1 MNPVDVSISVDLV
14 LIGRCLTALLWGI
27 GWACF
32 IQLHRLGRYWADER
46 TWITVVI
53 GVGVDWL
60 IGIGAD
66 WPTFGLI
73 LVFSGAP
80 VIYRSLVNE
89 SQRKPPS
96 GYRVLW
102 ALEDSL
108 VLIQEVLEALQEIAE
123 NTQQGQQVARVS
135 RVTTLAHTIHVIL
148 SGARRGEYSQSK
160 RNGKGS
166 A

>member
-1 MNPVDVSISVDLV
+1 MNPISVSISVDLV

-32 IQLHRLGRYWADER
+32 IQFHRLGQYWADER
-46 TWITVVI
+46 TWITVVV
-53 GVGVDWL
+53 GVGIDWL
-60 IGIGAD
+60 IGIGSD

-73 LVFSGAP
+73 LVFSGTP
-80 VIYRSLVNE
+80 VIYRSLINE

-108 VLIQEVLEALQEIAE
+108 VLIQEVLEALQGIAE
-123 NTQQGQQVARVS
+123 NTQQGQQVARIS
-135 RVTTLAHTIHVIL
+135 RTTTLVHTIHVIL
-148 SGARRGEYSQSK
+148 SGARRGDYQQK
-160 RNGKGS
+160 RNGK